1 MYVYDEYD
9 QRIIEDRVKQFRDQ
23 TRRYLAG
30 ELSEEEFRPLRL
42 QNGLYIQRF
51 APMLRVAVPYGQLTS
66 RQTRM
71 MAKIARD
78 YDKGYAHI
86 STRQNV
92 QFNWP
97 AVEDIPD
104 ILAELATVQMH
115 AIQTSGNCLRNVTT
129 DQFAGVAAD
138 EVIDPRPWCE
148 IVRQWTTFHPEF
160 AYLPRKFKIAVNGS
174 TADRAAIEVHDIG
187 LEPVHNAAGELGF
200 RVLVGGGLGRTPV
213 VGAFINEFLPW
224 QDLLSYLDAILR
236 VYNRYGRRDNKYKAR
251 IKILVKA
258 LTPEVFAQKVDAE
271 MVHLR
276 GGQTT
281 LTEAE
286 LHRVAKHF
294 VDPDYK
300 ALDNQTA
307 ALAELDKEHP
317 GFARWR
323 TRNTLAHKKP
333 GYVAV
338 TLSLK
343 PTGVA
348 PGDITDKQLDAV
360 ADLADRYSFGQLRT
374 SHEQNI
380 ILADVEQSQL
390 FALWGELREGG
401 FATPNIGLLTDII
414 CCPGGDFC
422 SLANAK
428 SIPIAESIQRRFD
441 DLDYLFDIGELDLNI
456 SGCMNACGHHHV
468 GHIGILGVDK
478 KGEEFY
484 QVSLGGSAS
493 RDASLGKI
501 LGPSFAQEA
510 MPDVISKLIDVYV
523 EQRTEDERL
532 STPTSVLASTSSR
545 NASMQRIIKNNAVVD
560 ETWHLLPKDFN
571 IDDISNCDDLIV
583 PLQLWREHSRMLK
596 ARDGGLGVWLDADE
610 EAEEIGEDVAE
621 FQVIALN
628 FPAFTDGR
636 NYSNARLLR
645 DRYGFKGEL
654 RAIGDVLRDQL
665 FYMHRCGFD
674 AFAVRADKDPYE
686 ALEGLKDFSVTYQA
700 ATDEPLP
707 LFRRR

>member
-51 APMLRVAVPYGQLTS
+51 APMLRVAVPYGQLNA
-66 RQTRM
+66 RQARM
-71 MAKIARD
+71 LAKIARD

-92 QFNWP
+92 QYNWP
-97 AVEDIPD
+97 ALEDIPE

-138 EVIDPRPWCE
+138 ELVDPRPWCE

-174 TADRAAIEVHDIG
+174 SDDRAAIEVHDIG
-187 LEPVHNAAGELGF
+187 LEPVRNAAGELGF

-213 VGAFINEFLPW
+213 IGSFINEFLPW

-258 LTPEVFAQKVDAE
+258 LTPEVFAEKVEAE
-271 MVHLR
+271 MAHLR
-276 GGQTT
+276 GGSTT
-281 LTEAE
+281 LTEDE
-286 LHRVAKHF
+286 VQRVARHF
-294 VDPDYK
+294 VDPEYL
-300 ALDNQTA
+300 ALDNVDYS
-307 ALAELDKEHP
+307 ALDAEHP

-323 TRNTLAHKKP
+323 SRNTRAHKKP

-348 PGDITDKQLDAV
+348 PGDLTDKQLDAV
-360 ADLADRYSFGQLRT
+360 ADFAERYSFGFLRT

-380 ILADVEQSQL
+380 ILADVEQRQL
-390 FALWGELREGG
+390 HALWLELREQG

-441 DLDYLFDIGELDLNI
+441 DLDYLFDIGEIDLNI

-484 QVSLGGSAS
+484 QVSLGGNAA
-493 RDASLGKI
+493 RGASLGKI
-501 LGPSFAQEA
+501 LGPSFAQDDMA
-510 MPDVISKLIDVYV
+510 DVIEKLIAVYV
-523 EQRTEDERL
+523 EQRTEEERFID
-532 STPTSVLASTSSR
+532 TY
-545 NASMQRIIKNNAVVD
+545 QRIG
-560 ETWHLLPKDFN
+560 
-571 IDDISNCDDLIV
+571 ID
-583 PLQLWREHSRMLK
+583 P
-596 ARDGGLGVWLDADE
+596 
-610 EAEEIGEDVAE
+610 
-621 FQVIALN
+621 
-628 FPAFTDGR
+628 
-636 NYSNARLLR
+636 
-645 DRYGFKGEL
+645 FKE
-654 RAIGDVLRDQL
+654 RV
-665 FYMHRCGFD
+665 Y
-674 AFAVRADKDPYE
+674 
-686 ALEGLKDFSVTYQA
+686 A
-700 ATDEPLP
+700 ANH
-707 LFRRR
+707 

>member
-51 APMLRVAVPYGQLTS
+51 APMLRVAVPYGQLNA
-66 RQTRM
+66 RQVRTL
-71 MAKIARD
+71 AKIARD

-97 AVEDIPD
+97 ALEDIPD

-115 AIQTSGNCLRNVTT
+115 AIQTSGNCLRNTTT

-160 AYLPRKFKIAVNGS
+160 AFLPRKFKIAINGS
-174 TADRAAIEVHDIG
+174 KQDRAAIEVHDIG
-187 LEPVHNAAGELGF
+187 LEPVRNDAGELGF

-213 VGAFINEFLPW
+213 VGSFINEFLPW
-224 QDLLSYLDAILR
+224 QDLISYLDAILR

-258 LTPEVFAQKVDAE
+258 LTPEVFAEKVEAE

-276 GGQTT
+276 GGSST

-286 LHRVAKHF
+286 VQRVSRHF
-294 VDPDYK
+294 VDPQYL
-300 ALDNQTA
+300 ALDDVDYS
-307 ALAELDKEHP
+307 ALDSEHP

-323 TRNTLAHKKP
+323 SRNTRAHKRP

-348 PGDITDKQLDAV
+348 PGDLTDKQLDAV
-360 ADLADRYSFGQLRT
+360 ADLAERYSFGFLRT

-380 ILADVEQSQL
+380 ILADVEQRQL
-390 FALWGELREGG
+390 HALWLELRESG

-414 CCPGGDFC
+414 CCPGGDYC

-441 DLDYLFDIGELDLNI
+441 DLDYLFDIGEIDLNI

-484 QVSLGGSAS
+484 QVSLGGNAA

-501 LGPSFAQEA
+501 LGPSFAQDDMA
-510 MPDVISKLIDVYV
+510 DVIEKLIAVYV
-523 EQRTEDERL
+523 EQRTEEERFID
-532 STPTSVLASTSSR
+532 TY
-545 NASMQRIIKNNAVVD
+545 QRIG
-560 ETWHLLPKDFN
+560 
-571 IDDISNCDDLIV
+571 ID
-583 PLQLWREHSRMLK
+583 P
-596 ARDGGLGVWLDADE
+596 
-610 EAEEIGEDVAE
+610 
-621 FQVIALN
+621 
-628 FPAFTDGR
+628 
-636 NYSNARLLR
+636 
-645 DRYGFKGEL
+645 FKE
-654 RAIGDVLRDQL
+654 RV
-665 FYMHRCGFD
+665 Y
-674 AFAVRADKDPYE
+674 
-686 ALEGLKDFSVTYQA
+686 A
-700 ATDEPLP
+700 ANH
-707 LFRRR
+707 